1 MLEMNLEKQINEEKL
16 LEFGFVKNE
25 DSFVYVRRIPEIQM
39 TARVEILNS
48 RLTTKLTDDFSGEE
62 YVLHIVPSAV
72 GSFVGQVREYHEKL
86 LDDILENCFDRD
98 AFAEKQSKELIKY
111 VSEKYGGALEY
122 LWEDTPDN
130 AIWRRRDNKKWYA
143 ALLTVSRSKLG
154 LQGDKRAEII
164 NLKAS
169 PERVAELL
177 KLQGIFPAYHMNKKH
192 WYTVLLDCT
201 LKTEFIC
208 SLIDES
214 YICVKKK

>member
-1 MLEMNLEKQINEEKL
+1 MFEMNLEKQINEEKL
-16 LEFGFVKNE
+16 LKFGFVKNE
-25 DSFVYVRRIPEIQM
+25 DFFAYEMEIPEIQM
-39 TARVEILNS
+39 TARVEIS
-48 RLTTKLTDDFSGEE
+48 QGRLTTKLTDDFSGEE

-72 GSFVGQVREYHEKL
+72 GGFVGLVREYHKKL
-86 LDDILENCFDRD
+86 VDDIFEKCFDKD
-98 AFAEKQSKELIKY
+98 VFAEEQSKELINY
-111 VSEKYGGALEY
+111 VKEKYGDELEY

-130 AIWRRRDNKKWYA
+130 AIWRRSDNKKWYA

-154 LQGDKRAEII
+154 LQEDKKAEII
-164 NLKAS
+164 NLKAT

-177 KLQGIFPAYHMNKKH
+177 AISGIFPAYHMNKKH
-192 WYTVLLDCT
+192 WYTVILDGT